1 MKVTIDANSPVPIY
15 AQVQL
20 QLRRAITSGTIPPG
34 GRLPTVRQLAVDLR
48 INPNTVQRAYM
59 GLEHEGLVATRRGL
73 GSFVRSDRGTSGGHG
88 PDRLDQVIEQALG
101 EAALLGIEPRAFVDA
116 VRSYVERSRSSN
128 G

>member
-1 MKVTIDANSPVPIY
+1 MRITIDADSPVPIY

-20 QLRRAITSGTIPPG
+20 QLRRAITSGAIPTG
-34 GRLPTVRQLAVDLR
+34 GKLPTVRQLAVDLR
-48 INPNTVQRAYM
+48 INPNTVQRAYE

-73 GSFVRSDRGTSGGHG
+73 GSFVRGDGGRSVAAG
-88 PDRLDQVIEQALG
+88 PDRLDQIIDHALG
-101 EAALLGIEPRAFVDA
+101 EAALLGIEPRTFVDA